1 MKVLVTGAS
10 GFVGRAV
17 LERLRAAGG
26 HELRAAVRRAD
37 VPRVAGVAYAT
48 VADLDRDTD
57 WSAALAGCEAVVHAA
72 ARVHVM
78 RETAADPHEEFR
90 RVNVEGTL
98 ALARQA
104 VAARVRRFVF
114 VSSVKVNGEETAPG
128 RPFRPD
134 DAPSPGDAYG
144 RSKLEAEQGLRDI
157 LGAAGVEWVVVRPT
171 LVYGPGVKANFRAMM
186 QWLKRGV
193 PLPLRAVRNQR
204 SLTALDNLASLI
216 ERCLTHPDAANQV
229 FLAAD
234 GEDLATPELL
244 TRIGR
249 AMGRPARL
257 FPVPPQL
264 LLAAAGLLGRRD
276 VVRRLVGNMQV
287 DVSKARD
294 RLGWRPA
301 VSVDE
306 GLARTVRAF
315 LAGATS

>member
-1 MKVLVTGAS
+1 MRVLVTGAS

-17 LERLRAAGG
+17 LARLRAAGAY
-26 HELRAAVRRAD
+26 ELRAAVRRPD
-37 VPRVAGVAYAT
+37 VPRLAGVDYT
-48 VADLDRDTD
+48 VVGGLDRDTD
-57 WSAALAGCEAVVHAA
+57 WSAALAGCDGVVHAA

-78 RETAADPHEEFR
+78 RETVADPLTEFR

-98 ALARQA
+98 ALAKAA
-104 VAARVRRFVF
+104 VAAHVRRFVF

-128 RPFRPD
+128 RPFRAD
-134 DAPSPGDAYG
+134 DAPSPSDAYG
-144 RSKLEAEQGLRDI
+144 LSKLEAEQGVRDV
-157 LGAAGVEWVVVRPT
+157 LGGAGVEWVVVRPT

-186 QWLKRGV
+186 QWLRAGV

-216 ERCLTHPDAANQV
+216 ERCLTHPAAANQV

-257 FPVPPQL
+257 YSVPPQV
-264 LLAAAGLLGRRD
+264 LLAGAALLGRRD
-276 VVRRLVGNMQV
+276 VVRRLVGNLQV
-287 DVSKARD
+287 DVSKTRE
-294 RLGWRPA
+294 RLDWRPS

-306 GLARTVRAF
+306 GLASTVRDF
-315 LAGATS
+315 LASRAP